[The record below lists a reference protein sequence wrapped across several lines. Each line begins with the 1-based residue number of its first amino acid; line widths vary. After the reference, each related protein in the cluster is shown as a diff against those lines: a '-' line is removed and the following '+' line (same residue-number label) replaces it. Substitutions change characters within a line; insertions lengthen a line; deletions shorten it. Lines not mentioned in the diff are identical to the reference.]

1 MTRPCTEETSPD
13 NCSYTNGQIA
23 ANARCR
29 CWSVTLVLLMSQLH
43 NVQTKPESVQRY
55 VVATSLDAA
64 LTLLAECGQSARL
77 IAGGTDLVLELARN
91 ARPGVEALVDL
102 SGIEGLAELSV
113 ANGRV
118 ELGAL
123 VTHNDIVGAPEM
135 RELALPLAQ
144 ACLEIGSPQLR
155 NRATVVGNVVTAS
168 PANDTI
174 SALYA
179 LDADIAIASKSGTR
193 TVAITAFYRGFR
205 ETVLADGEIV
215 TGISFDALTPTRRG
229 LFVKL
234 GLRRAQAISV
244 VHAAVVVETDES
256 DLITDLRIGVG
267 SVAPTVV
274 LIDGTASLARG
285 RSLAEVAE
293 EVGHFTARSVSPI
306 DDLRATAEYR
316 SDTLAVAI
324 KRTLLTL
331 ARNQEAETWPTNP
344 PRLTAHVTDQHVPT
358 VQPDLG
364 RDGNP
369 QLTELTPGMRP
380 YAPFD
385 ATDTTTIHT
394 TVNGENRSAANA
406 VSKTLLDWLRDDIGL
421 TGTKEG
427 CAEGEC
433 GACTVHMNGEA
444 VLACLVPASRA
455 DGADITTVEGIAE
468 PGLLDPVQAAFEACG
483 GVQCGYCTPGF
494 VMSTTMLVRE
504 LDDPTR
510 EQIEHGLS
518 GNLCR
523 CTGYYSIIDAVQRV
537 AAEGRGER

>member
-1 MTRPCTEETSPD
+1 MSSAEDSAVPTSCRD
-13 NCSYTNGQIA
+13 LTS
-23 ANARCR
+23 ARCR
-29 CWSVTLVLLMSQLH
+29 CRSVTLVLLMNQLH
-43 NVQTKPESVQRY
+43 DVQARPEPIARY
-55 VVATSLDAA
+55 VVPASLDAA
-64 LTLLAECGQSARL
+64 LTILAECGRSARP
-77 IAGGTDLVLELARN
+77 IAGGTDLILELARN
-91 ARPGVEALVDL
+91 GRPGVDVLVDL
-102 SGIEGLAELSV
+102 SGIEGLDRLSV
-113 ANGRV
+113 TNGRV

-123 VTHNDIVGAPEM
+123 VTHNDIVGSPEM
-135 RELALPLAQ
+135 REFALPLAQ

-179 LDADIAIASKSGTR
+179 LDADVVIASKLGTR
-193 TVAITAFYRGFR
+193 TVPITEFYSGFR
-205 ETVLADGEIV
+205 ETVLTDGELV
-215 TGISFDALTPTRRG
+215 TGISFDALTRTRRG

-244 VHAAVVVETDES
+244 VHAALVVETDENN
-256 DLITDLRIGVG
+256 LISDLRIGVG
-267 SVAPTVV
+267 SAAATVMLV
-274 LIDGTASLARG
+274 EGTTSIAGGSSLAD
-285 RSLAEVAE
+285 VAE
-293 EVGHFTARSVSPI
+293 DVSHFTAQSVSPI

-324 KRTLLTL
+324 KRALLAL
-331 ARNQEAETWPTNP
+331 ARNQEAEMWPTKP
-344 PRLTAHVTDQHVPT
+344 PRLTARATDRQPQPS
-358 VQPDLG
+358 QPDLS
-364 RDGNP
+364 RDGNLR
-369 QLTELTPGMRP
+369 LTELTPGRRLQ
-380 YAPFD
+380 AALD
-385 ATDTTTIHT
+385 ATDRTTIRT
-394 TVNGENRSAANA
+394 IVNGESRSAPQA

-455 DGADITTVEGIAE
+455 QGAEITTIEGIAE
-468 PGLLDPVQAAFEACG
+468 ADSLDPVQAAFETCG

-494 VMSTTMLVRE
+494 VMSTTMLLCE
-504 LDDPTR
+504 LDNPTR
-510 EQIEHGLS
+510 SQIEQGLS

-537 AAEGRGER
+537 GSEGRGDNSRSHE